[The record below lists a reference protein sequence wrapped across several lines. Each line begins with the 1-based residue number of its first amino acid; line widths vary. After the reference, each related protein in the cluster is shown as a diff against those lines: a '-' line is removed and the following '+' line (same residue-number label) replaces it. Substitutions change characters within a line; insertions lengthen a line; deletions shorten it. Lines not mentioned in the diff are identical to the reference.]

1 MKSTLILP
9 SEFCTSSSTVKRALL
24 TYEKVYLKNPDDRDI
39 IPGNDLMSI
48 AAGTT
53 MGMSMGT
60 AGPAKP
66 LGKSPNYDDEF
77 DKLLSEFK
85 GALDEGSLAIM
96 DKPAGLYTPGVGMG
110 YRISDLHIAVYW
122 NYRNMAAD
130 SNYIKAASQG
140 LDKSLL
146 PKSSSFDQLAPVGG
160 DDGINHSDERLNNK
174 LKYLGPEASAEE
186 LKVLSRMVHAR
197 LASISRNLTICD
209 SKGLVPFTTE
219 PGYSSVIQQMQASFG
234 QVLGVVSEVG
244 EPLDDYHLVRKVEN
258 IIFKDFL
265 DADKIE
271 NLSLKQIQRFRS
283 SRWGRY
289 SDAKSNLEKQLV
301 EFALETSNVAE
312 FNQKVK
318 NEFDNFLSK
327 QSDYIHERTNLG
339 IKILCDVGAAVTGS
353 TMGPSV
359 IQSFI
364 GASSLQVLM
373 ALACPASFI
382 LAQKR
387 IPEVRNIL
395 KKENDLR
402 KLPGYDLYNYYK
414 PLLK

>member
-9 SEFCTSSSTVKRALL
+9 SEFCTNSSTIKRALL
-24 TYEKVYLKNPDDRDI
+24 SYEKVYLKSPDDRDI

-77 DKLLSEFK
+77 DKLLTRFK
-85 GALDEGSLAIM
+85 GAIKEGSLVIM
-96 DKPAGLYTPGVGMG
+96 DKPSGLYTPGVGIG
-110 YRISDLHIAVYW
+110 YRISDLHFAVYW

-130 SNYIKAASQG
+130 PNYIKAASQG
-140 LDKSLL
+140 LDKSIL
-146 PKSSSFDQLAPVGG
+146 PKASSFDQLAPVGG
-160 DDGINHSDERLNNK
+160 DDGINHADERLNNK
-174 LKYLGPEASAEE
+174 LEYLGQDASGEE
-186 LKVLSRMVHAR
+186 LMVLSRMVHAR

-209 SKGLVPFTTE
+209 KKGLVPFTTE

-234 QVLGVVSEVG
+234 NVLDVASGSD
-244 EPLDDYHLVRKVEN
+244 EPLEDYHLVGKVEN

-265 DADKIE
+265 EADKID
-271 NLSLKQIQRFRS
+271 NMSLKQIQSFRS
-283 SRWGRY
+283 SRWGHY
-289 SDAKSNLEKQLV
+289 SEAKSNLERQLFK
-301 EFALETSNVAE
+301 FALETSNVDE
-312 FNQKVK
+312 FNRKVK
-318 NEFDNFLSK
+318 KEFESFLSK

-339 IKILCDVGAAVTGS
+339 IKIFCDVGAAITGS
-353 TMGPSV
+353 AMGPSV

-395 KKENDLR
+395 KKEKDLK